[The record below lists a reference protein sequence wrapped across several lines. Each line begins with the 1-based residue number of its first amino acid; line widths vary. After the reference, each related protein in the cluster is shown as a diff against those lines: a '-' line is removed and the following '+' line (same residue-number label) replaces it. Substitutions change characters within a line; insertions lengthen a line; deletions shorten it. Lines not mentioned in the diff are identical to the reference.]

1 MKQLFIAFAAI
12 LFSAARCRES
22 SAAPGRAY
30 GQVIKLGSD
39 AHFITELNLEHGK
52 EYGFLAKD
60 LQELFPSLV
69 KEKKVSE
76 RFGKNAYRTKV
87 IKVIDEKALI
97 PAMVSSIKKQ
107 SVEIQDLKNKLLTIE
122 KNM

>member
-12 LFSAARCRES
+12 LFSA
-22 SAAPGRAY
+22 SAIAQVTDP
-30 GQVIKLGSD
+30 QKVIKLGSD

>member
-1 MKQLFIAFAAI
+1 MKKIIIACAVL
-12 LFSAARCRES
+12 LFSA
-22 SAAPGRAY
+22 SAAFAQVTDP
-30 GQVIKLGSD
+30 QKVIKLGSD
-39 AHFITELNLEHGK
+39 AHFINELNLEHGK

-69 KEKKVSE
+69 KEKRISE

-107 SVEIQDLKNKLLTIE
+107 NVEIQDLKKKMITLE
-122 KNM
+122 SKM

>member
-1 MKQLFIAFAAI
+1 MKKVFIAFAAI
-12 LFSAARCRES
+12 LLSASAAF
-22 SAAPGRAY
+22 AQVTDP
-30 GQVIKLGSD
+30 QKVIKLGTD
-39 AHFITELNLEHGK
+39 AHFINELSLEHGK

-69 KEKKVSE
+69 KEKRVSE

-97 PAMVSSIKKQ
+97 PAMVTSIKKQ
-107 SVEIQDLKNKLLTIE
+107 NVEIQDLKKKMITIE
-122 KNM
+122 SKM

>member
-1 MKQLFIAFAAI
+1 MKKVIIAFAAI
-12 LFSAARCRES
+12 LFTASASFAQVTE
-22 SAAPGRAY
+22 P
-30 GQVIKLGSD
+30 QKVIKLGAN
-39 AHFITELNLEHGK
+39 AHLIDELNLETGK

-60 LQELFPSLV
+60 LQELFPALV
-69 KEKKVSE
+69 KEKRISE

-107 SVEIQDLKNKLLTIE
+107 NIEVQDLKKKMIAIE
-122 KNM
+122 SKM